1 VLIKLKDFER
11 IYNVINS
18 VVKNEGA
25 DPSVCCIFFSFFGSQ
40 ILFDHF
46 KLNAQPRAGLALYHV
61 GGENGVIVFGEEAE
75 NGFTGEKAA
84 FHSWIEVD
92 GWALD
97 FMAPAFSQLKNRRSS
112 IPPKMLQKRLETM
125 SSSPFEL
132 SRPGDFYLEA
142 TQTSTAKHMSILAQS
157 QAYED
162 LAIICSRWFR
172 KAPKKMH
179 PNIGIS
185 DGKGNQN
192 PVSLTGKKLT
202 GAW

>member
-1 VLIKLKDFER
+1 MLITLKDFER
-11 IYNVINS
+11 IYKVVNS

-25 DPSVCCIFFSFFGSQ
+25 DPSVCCIYFSYFASR
-40 ILFDHF
+40 ILSEHF
-46 KLNAQPRAGLALYHV
+46 KLNAQPKAGLAIYHV
-61 GGENGVIVFGEEAE
+61 GGENDVIVFGENDA
-75 NGFTGEKAA
+75 NGFTGEKEA

-97 FMAPAFSQLKNRRSS
+97 FMTPAFSQLNNSRSS
-112 IPPKMLQKRLETM
+112 IPPKMFQKPLEKM
-125 SSSPFEL
+125 SPSPFEL
-132 SRPGDFYLEA
+132 AEPGSFYLES
-142 TQTSTAKHMSILAQS
+142 TQASTAKHMSILRHS

-162 LAIICSRWFR
+162 LALICSRWFR

-179 PNIGIS
+179 QQIGIS

-192 PVSLTGKKLT
+192 RVSLTGKNLV